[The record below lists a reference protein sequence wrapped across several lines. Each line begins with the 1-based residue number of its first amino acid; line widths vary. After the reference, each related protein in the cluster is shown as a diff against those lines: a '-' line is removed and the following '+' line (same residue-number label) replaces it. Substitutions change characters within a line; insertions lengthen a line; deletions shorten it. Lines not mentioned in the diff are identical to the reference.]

1 MGMFAIREMGSGG
14 GGVGVAVELAEPLAM
29 VALLGCFMLMR
40 LTPAVVGGSFCG
52 DKLGGIRCGRM

>member
-29 VALLGCFMLMR
+29 VALLGCYMLWTQEDGAGR
-40 LTPAVVGGSFCG
+40 GS
-52 DKLGGIRCGRM
+52 LVM